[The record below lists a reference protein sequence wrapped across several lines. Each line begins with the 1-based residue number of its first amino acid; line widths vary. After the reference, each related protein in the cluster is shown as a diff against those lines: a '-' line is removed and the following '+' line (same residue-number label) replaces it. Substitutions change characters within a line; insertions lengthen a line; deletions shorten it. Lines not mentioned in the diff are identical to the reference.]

1 MVFSWIESKKEL
13 DLGLCVLDVR
23 YNSKREAWIYS
34 GKSEIIDR
42 LIERNKIETQKHSI
56 EMKFTSKRKFTFRE
70 RTFDGLWQDYK
81 NKPNT
86 YMFVSHTKM
95 NAEGTKNPFPGVLIN
110 YRMLEDGIC
119 EMKIIVNNSIFVN
132 IIRTLK

>member
-56 EMKFTSKRKFTFRE
+56 KMNFSSKRKFTIRE
-70 RTFDGLWQDYK
+70 KTFDGLWQDYK
-81 NKPNT
+81 PNT
-86 YMFVSHTKM
+86 YLFVSHTRM

-119 EMKIIVNNSIFVN
+119 EIKIIVNNKIFVN
-132 IIRTLK
+132 IVRTLK